1 MDSDASG
8 SMKVGKLNETNF
20 HAWKQKI
27 QLLLAWK
34 ELDEH
39 IEDDPPAR
47 ETSEFPN
54 WRRRDK
60 RAMAC
65 IGLSLS
71 DALLE
76 NVREASTAKEMWTL
90 ITNVFERHTLL
101 NKLSARRKFYT
112 ATMLDGEKI
121 LKYANRIRQLATTL
135 KNMGVDIDD
144 NEMAMALLNGLPDR
158 FDSLISALDA
168 LGNEDKIF
176 TFEFV
181 KSRLLQEEQRAD
193 MRVQTSIVK
202 SEAAALV
209 AHDHFESS
217 STCKHRTKCDHCG
230 MLGHVVAKCWKKNPH
245 LRPAFFDRRKK
256 RSALIVGPESAG
268 QNNENDNQHICLMGK
283 VAHCLMGK
291 IKTSKVPKGSKSWF
305 IDS

>member
-1 MDSDASG
+1 MDSEASG
-8 SMKVGKLNETNF
+8 SMKVEKLNETSF
-20 HAWKQKI
+20 HAWKHKI

-39 IEDDPPAR
+39 IEDDSPTR
-47 ETSEFPN
+47 ETSEFPT
-54 WRRRDK
+54 WCRRDK
-60 RAMAC
+60 RAMVC

-112 ATMLDGEKI
+112 ATMLDGEKF
-121 LKYANRIRQLATTL
+121 LKYAIRIRQLATTL
-135 KNMGVDIDD
+135 KNMGIDIDD

-158 FDSLISALDA
+158 FDSIISVMDA
-168 LGNEDKIF
+168 LGKEDKIF

-181 KSRLLQEEQRAD
+181 KSRLLQDEQRTD

-209 AHDHFESS
+209 AHNHSES
-217 STCKHRTKCDHCG
+217 CFPFKYRPKCDHCG
-230 MLGHVVAKCWKKNPH
+230 M
-245 LRPAFFDRRKK
+245 
-256 RSALIVGPESAG
+256 
-268 QNNENDNQHICLMGK
+268 
-283 VAHCLMGK
+283 
-291 IKTSKVPKGSKSWF
+291 
-305 IDS
+305 